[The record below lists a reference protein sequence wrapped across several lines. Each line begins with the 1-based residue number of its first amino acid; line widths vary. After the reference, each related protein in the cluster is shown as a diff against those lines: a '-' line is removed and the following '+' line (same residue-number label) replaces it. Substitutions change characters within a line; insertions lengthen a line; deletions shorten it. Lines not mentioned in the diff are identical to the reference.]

1 MSIPSGTKFRS
12 VAPSVDTNE
21 KKSTLNNSLHEVYTI
36 ENLADAV
43 TAIQDAVPATFEHVT
58 LANRGI
64 TCSAGETTTFKTND
78 NANIYLLDW
87 SGANGNHTYNLPAV
101 SSVANVVLRFAS
113 NGSFN
118 NSTNLVINASGAE
131 LIDGQ
136 STYTLNRAYHGVAL
150 YSTGQEWLVIQ
161 AKA

>member
-1 MSIPSGTKFRS
+1 MAIPSGTIFS
-12 VAPSVDTNE
+12 STPSVVSE
-21 KKSTLNNSLHEVYTI
+21 KKSALNNARHEGYTI
-36 ENLADAV
+36 GDLADAV

-58 LANRGI
+58 LAKRDI
-64 TCSAGETTTFKTND
+64 TCSAGGTTTFDRND
-78 NANIYLLDW
+78 NCNIYLLDW
-87 SGANGNHTYNLPAV
+87 NGANGSHVYNLPTAA
-101 SSVANVVLRFAS
+101 SIANVVLRFAS

-118 NSTNLVINASGAE
+118 NSTNFVIDASGAE

-136 STYTLNRAYHGVAL
+136 STYTLNRAHHGVAL